1 MTGGDAGA
9 TADGGGAG
17 GVVGDG
23 GTFLPPSIEAAWGL
37 RERPSKGP
45 KPGLTLDRIVDAAVS
60 LASAEGLDAVSMG
73 RVAKELGASTMS
85 LYRYVSAKSELY
97 VLMME
102 AATGAPP
109 ALFPAGTAW
118 REAMES
124 WAWALRE
131 VYHRNLW
138 MLRVPVSGPPA
149 TPNAVA
155 WWEKAL
161 AAMADT
167 GLDAGAKISVTLLVS
182 GHVRND
188 ALVMAD
194 LASAVAAAGGDPGEA
209 LARYGRTLRR
219 LADPERYPEVARM
232 LDEGVMDVADEP
244 EVEFRFGLARI
255 LDGVAVHV
263 EGRAS

>member
-1 MTGGDAGA
+1 MTNGEEHAG
-9 TADGGGAG
+9 GGGAG
-17 GVVGDG
+17 DGAAGDG
-23 GTFLPPSIEAAWGL
+23 GSFLPPGVEAAWGL

-60 LASAEGLDAVSMG
+60 LASAEGLGAVSMG

-97 VLMME
+97 VLMQE

-109 ALFPAGTAW
+109 ELFPPGTGW
-118 REAMES
+118 REALEA
-124 WAWALRE
+124 WASALRE
-131 VYHRNLW
+131 LYHRNLW
-138 MLRVPVSGPPA
+138 MLRLPVSGPPA
-149 TPNAVA
+149 TPHLVA

-161 AAMADT
+161 VALEGT
-167 GLDAGAKISVTLLVS
+167 GLDAGAKISVSQLV
-182 GHVRND
+182 GGFVRSE

-194 LASAVAAAGGDPGEA
+194 LAAVISAGDASPEEV

-219 LADPERYPEVARM
+219 LADPERYPEVARV
-232 LDEGVMDVADEP
+232 LASGAMDVADEP
-244 EVEFRFGLARI
+244 EAEFRFGLARI
-255 LDGVAVHV
+255 LDGVSVLV

>member
-1 MTGGDAGA
+1 M
-9 TADGGGAG
+9 ADGGGG
-17 GVVGDG
+17 GGQGDG
-23 GTFLPPSIEAAWGL
+23 GSFLPPSIEAAWGL

-45 KPGLTLDRIVDAAVS
+45 KPGLTLDRIVDAAVA
-60 LASAEGLDAVSMG
+60 LASAEGLGAVSMG

-97 VLMME
+97 VLMQE

-109 ALFPAGTAW
+109 ELFPPGTGW
-118 REAMES
+118 REAVEA

-149 TPNAVA
+149 TPNLVA

-161 AAMADT
+161 VALEPT
-167 GLDAGAKISVTLLVS
+167 GLDAGAKISVTMLL
-182 GHVRND
+182 GGFVRND

-194 LASAVAAAGGDPGEA
+194 LDTVIASGGADPEEV

-232 LDEGVMDVADEP
+232 LDSGVMDSVDEP
-244 EVEFRFGLARI
+244 TAEFRFGLARI
-255 LDGVAVHV
+255 LDGVAALV
-263 EGRAS
+263 EGRAV

>member
-1 MTGGDAGA
+1 MTNGEERAGGGA
-9 TADGGGAG
+9 EADGGAG
-17 GVVGDG
+17 GG
-23 GTFLPPSIEAAWGL
+23 GSFLPPSIEAAWGL

-60 LASAEGLDAVSMG
+60 LASAEGIGAVSMG

-97 VLMME
+97 VLMRE

-109 ALFPAGTAW
+109 ELFPPGTGW
-118 REAMES
+118 REALES

-131 VYHRNLW
+131 VYIRNLW
-138 MLRVPVSGPPA
+138 MLRLPVSGPPA
-149 TPNAVA
+149 TPHLVA

-161 AAMADT
+161 VALEGT
-167 GLDAGAKISVTLLVS
+167 GLDAGRKISVTLLV
-182 GHVRND
+182 GGFVRSD

-194 LASAVAAAGGDPGEA
+194 LAAVIATGGASPEEV

-219 LADPERYPEVARM
+219 LADPERYPEVARV
-232 LDEGVMDVADEP
+232 LASGVMDVADDP
-244 EVEFRFGLARI
+244 ETEFRFGLTRI
-255 LDGVAVHV
+255 LDGVAVLV